1 MESKLK
7 DLESELKKVLEP
19 KEIIVSS
26 VEYITKGKYNF
37 LTVELDK
44 VNGIDIDTI
53 VEATNIINPIVDK
66 MDITEDSYILDVI
79 SKERG

>member
-1 MESKLK
+1 MNLDSLKEKIAEALK
-7 DLESELKKVLEP
+7 DKN
-19 KEIIVSS
+19 IIVCS
-26 VEYITKGKYNF
+26 VTHKKNGKYNF

-53 VEATNIINPIVDK
+53 VDATHIINPIVDK
-66 MDITEDSYILDVI
+66 EVTTKDSYILDVI